1 LGKRRIEMNAPK
13 IDRELCIGCGVCS
26 SLCPDVFEMDDEGKA
41 VVIEGSDCD
50 SAGCCQDAADSCPVG
65 AIVL

>member
-1 LGKRRIEMNAPK
+1 MNAPK

-41 VVIEGSDCD
+41 VVIEGSNCD